1 MGCLQMFV
9 RDHTAYNGFGG
20 HDPNGKVASCI
31 SAPLDLEGAKAN
43 VSLNVGGVGANS
55 RVSVEVLDVDF
66 KALPGFSRTDCIH
79 VDEQG
84 LKQPVAW
91 GDSTTIDLTR
101 GIDGMAP
108 PPLIRIKVNC
118 KQQPPS
124 RLSKNV

>member
-66 KALPGFSRTDCIH
+66 KVPRLQPYRLHPCRRAGSEATRRLGRLDNDRPGRRPRWHGATATDPN
-79 VDEQG
+79 QSQ
-84 LKQPVAW
+84 L
-91 GDSTTIDLTR
+91 
-101 GIDGMAP
+101 
-108 PPLIRIKVNC
+108 
-118 KQQPPS
+118 
-124 RLSKNV
+124 